1 MRYWLEYWCAS
12 RSEWLEFIGEDG
24 RPVTSNRVDVT
35 AMDAALLH
43 GRGLAARV
51 VDLDGR
57 VMLEYV

>member
-1 MRYWLEYWCAS
+1 MRYWLEYWCAA
-12 RSEWLEFIGEDG
+12 RAEWLEFIGEDG
-24 RPVTSNRVDVT
+24 WPVTSMRVDVV

-51 VDLDGR
+51 VDLEGR